1 MYELILKIFAGIAI
15 ATFSSWITVQLSLR
29 RFRTEKLWERKVDAY
44 LRVIEAL
51 HDSKSFSEHTYN
63 AELQMN
69 KLSDERNEELMARSR
84 IAQDEIDKAIDL
96 GAFLFS
102 VGAINILTNY
112 EKEIS
117 EISTDQTWFQYLED
131 DLLATK
137 KCLKN
142 LIENA
147 KNDLKFK

>member
-1 MYELILKIFAGIAI
+1 MYDLILKIFAGIAI
-15 ATFSSWITVQLSLR
+15 ATFSSWVTVKLSLR
-29 RFRTEKLWERKVDAY
+29 RFRAEKLWERQVDAY

-51 HDSKSFSEHTYN
+51 HNSKTFSEHSYN

-69 KLSDERNEELMARSR
+69 KLSDERSEEIVTRSI

-102 VGAINILTNY
+102 VGALNILKEY
-112 EKEIS
+112 QKEIS
-117 EISTDQTWFQYLED
+117 EIPNDHPWLQYLED

-142 LIENA
+142 FIEIA